1 MNKLQKFFN
10 DSWRF
15 YTSYLVSLSI
25 IVFIPTMP
33 IDFVMLLDMTVVL
46 VEFDT
51 TWYFFSLHV
60 ILIPLYLS
68 ALIVFMASRVDG
80 NSPSFKSVYT
90 KAFQFWWPMAVVY
103 LVTSILIGIGFLALI
118 IPGLIVMARTSY
130 AQFYCVL
137 ENNSPMEAIKK
148 SWSETR
154 ENQWIILIGL
164 TVMYLAIEVPDWLA
178 SKALSAIGV
187 NYAFIHVVTSILY
200 GILFSLPIIFAFRMY
215 SDRKTILNKLNQQ
228 GPSAGTH

>member
-1 MNKLQKFFN
+1 MNKLRKFLH

-15 YTSYLVSLSI
+15 YTSYLVGLSI
-25 IVFIPTMP
+25 LVFIPTMP

-51 TWYFFSLHV
+51 TWYFFGLHI

-68 ALIVFMASRVDG
+68 ALIVFMASRIDG
-80 NSPSFKSVYT
+80 NSKSFKAVYS
-90 KAFQFWWPMAVVY
+90 KAIQFWLPMAVVY

-148 SWSETR
+148 SWSETK
-154 ENQWIILIGL
+154 ENQWVILIGL
-164 TVMYLAIEVPDWLA
+164 TVMYLAIEVPDWVT
-178 SKALSAIGV
+178 SKALTAIGAH
-187 NYAFIHVVTSILY
+187 YAFIHVVTSILY
-200 GILFSLPIIFAFRMY
+200 GVLFSLPIVFAFRMY
-215 SDRKTILNKLNQQ
+215 SDRKTILNKLN
-228 GPSAGTH
+228 